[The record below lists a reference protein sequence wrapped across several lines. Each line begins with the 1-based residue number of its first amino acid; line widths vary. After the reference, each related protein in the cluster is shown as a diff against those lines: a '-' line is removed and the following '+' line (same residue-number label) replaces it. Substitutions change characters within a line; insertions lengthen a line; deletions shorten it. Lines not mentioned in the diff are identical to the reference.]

1 MSWCSGDSKDDEG
14 FAYYGSRGGVSEVWS
29 IAMNPET
36 LTYLMYFNP
45 LQYVCFVFPFD
56 DQTISS
62 LVSGGSFLCD
72 HSNL

>member
-1 MSWCSGDSKDDEG
+1 
-14 FAYYGSRGGVSEVWS
+14 
-29 IAMNPET
+29 MNPET

-56 DQTISS
+56 DQTVSS